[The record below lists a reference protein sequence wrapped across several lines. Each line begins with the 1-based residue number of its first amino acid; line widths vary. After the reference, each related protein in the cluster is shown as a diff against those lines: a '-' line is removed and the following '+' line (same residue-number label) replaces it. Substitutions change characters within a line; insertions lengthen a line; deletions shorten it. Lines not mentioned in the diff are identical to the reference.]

1 MATDPTTRTPLALTA
16 LLLLGLLVA
25 GCAEDASPEA
35 TGPTPSPTSTADQDV
50 GDGSSAIKGVV
61 LDDEEIPVAGVDV
74 ALMELETN
82 VTTDESGA
90 YRFKDLAAGV
100 YTLTF
105 THPGFKGAGRNADVG
120 HAETVELDVILFPV
134 VFDTP
139 YDETLIFE
147 GYIFLGTALSDI
159 DHGCQDTG
167 GNCRHDFTSERGLET
182 VVSEVE
188 FTPTLTNP
196 AGPTRLYFQLRHTDF
211 EPMYADGYYDAP
223 HGTHAVFGD
232 WTRDEG
238 VPFYQNTV
246 CDLVFVC
253 YDQRF
258 THYATMFY
266 FEPAPDGWSVFPEDA

>member
-1 MATDPTTRTPLALTA
+1 MMAGNDSTRTPLALTVLVLVGA
-16 LLLLGLLVA
+16 LLA
-25 GCAEDASPEA
+25 GCAEDATPEETQPTA
-35 TGPTPSPTSTADQDV
+35 TPTSAAEQEV
-50 GDGSSAIKGVV
+50 GGGSSAITGLV
-61 LDDEEIPVAGVDV
+61 LDDEEVPVPGVDV
-74 ALMELETN
+74 ELLELETN

-90 YRFKDLAAGV
+90 YRFTDLAAGV

-105 THPGFKGAGRNADVG
+105 THPAFKGAGRNVDVG
-120 HAETVELDVILFPV
+120 HAETAELDVILFPV

-139 YDETLIFE
+139 YEDTLIFE

-182 VVSEVE
+182 VVSEVQ
-188 FTPTLTNP
+188 FTPSVTNP

-211 EPMYADGYYDAP
+211 EPMYADGYYAAP
-223 HGTHAVFGD
+223 HATHAVFGD
-232 WTRDEG
+232 WTRDEP

-258 THYATMFY
+258 TN
-266 FEPAPDGWSVFPEDA
+266 